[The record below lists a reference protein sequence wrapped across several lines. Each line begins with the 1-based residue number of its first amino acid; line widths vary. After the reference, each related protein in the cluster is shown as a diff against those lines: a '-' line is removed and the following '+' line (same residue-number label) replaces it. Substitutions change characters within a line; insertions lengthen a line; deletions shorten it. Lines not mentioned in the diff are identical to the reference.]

1 MPTLVELFPNL
12 QKKGYDLTSP
22 ETPFYNCI
30 AWAAG
35 DTARWWWPDP
45 NDQYYWP
52 PGIPRHGTLQAFIIL
67 FKNIGYTVCEDA
79 KYEEAFEKIVIYVDA
94 LTGKPT
100 HAARQVGY
108 GKWTSKLGS
117 LVDIEHDINGVS
129 GTRYGS
135 VAVIMKRPNK

>member
-1 MPTLVELFPNL
+1 MPTPVELFPNR
-12 QKKGYDLTSP
+12 QEKGYDLTSP

-52 PGIPRHGTLQAFIIL
+52 AGIPRHETLQAFILL

-79 KYEEAFEKIVIYVDA
+79 KYEDAFEKVAIYVDD

-100 HAARQVGY
+100 HAARQVAY
-108 GKWTSKLGS
+108 GRWTSKLGN

-129 GTRYGS
+129 GRRYGS
-135 VAVIMKRPNK
+135 IAAVMKRPKE

>member
-12 QKKGYDLTSP
+12 QEKGYDLTSP
-22 ETPFYNCI
+22 ETPFYNCM

-52 PGIPRHGTLQAFIIL
+52 AGIPRHETLQTFILL

-79 KYEEAFEKIVIYVDA
+79 KYEDAFEKVAIYVDD

-100 HAARQVGY
+100 HAARQVAY
-108 GKWTSKLGS
+108 GRWTSKLGS

-129 GTRYGS
+129 GRRYGS
-135 VAVIMKRPNK
+135 IAAIMKRPKE

>member
-1 MPTLVELFPNL
+1 M
-12 QKKGYDLTSP
+12 
-22 ETPFYNCI
+22 
-30 AWAAG
+30 
-35 DTARWWWPDP
+35 
-45 NDQYYWP
+45 
-52 PGIPRHGTLQAFIIL
+52 
-67 FKNIGYTVCEDA
+67 
-79 KYEEAFEKIVIYVDA
+79 
-94 LTGKPT
+94 TGKPT

>member
-1 MPTLVELFPNL
+1 MPSLVELFPNL
-12 QKKGYDLTSP
+12 QEKGYDLTSP
-22 ETPFYNCI
+22 ETPFYNCV

-52 PGIPRHGTLQAFIIL
+52 PGIPRNETLQAFILL
-67 FKNIGYTVCEDA
+67 FNNIGYTVCVDA
-79 KYEEAFEKIVIYVDA
+79 KYEEAFEKVAIYVDD

-100 HAARQVGY
+100 HVARQVAAGR
-108 GKWTSKLGS
+108 WTSKLGS

-129 GTRYGS
+129 GRRYGS
-135 VAVIMKRPNK
+135 IAAIMKRSRE